1 MSRKYRLLHP
11 PTPTVCIV
19 QSFDFVSKGG
29 RVDTTRVTIRAIVE
43 NGKLARP
50 ILETADFVPPGAMV
64 QIDEWAVKNC
74 GLEPGTSLLPPQPP
88 FDPKQKL
95 SAEARL
101 DLIADITHY
110 GVAWVDGHADAH
122 AIGLETVAHTAA
134 CCLFQWFKLEGEVG
148 TSETLEALHL
158 DEYPGWDDIRKY
170 LDEYLEYLQ
179 Q

>member
-1 MSRKYRLLHP
+1 MSRRYRLLHSP
-11 PTPTVCIV
+11 IPTVCIV

-43 NGKLARP
+43 NGKLTCP
-50 ILETADFVPPGAMV
+50 VLETTIDVPPGAMA

-74 GLEPGTSLLPPQPP
+74 GLEPGTSLLPTQPP

-101 DLIADITHY
+101 DMIADITHY
-110 GVAWVDGHADAH
+110 GVEWVDSHVGRNA
-122 AIGLETVAHTAA
+122 LETVAHTAA
-134 CCLFQWFKLEGEVG
+134 CCLFQWFRLEGAVG

-158 DEYPGWDDIRKY
+158 DEYPSREDIRKY
-170 LDEYLEYLQ
+170 LDEYLEDLQ